1 MNNEQNIPK
10 QNINYRPVQPQDT
23 IDLLE
28 LAKEMW
34 KHWLMIVI
42 AVLAGGIL
50 AFTYSKLL
58 ITPQFES
65 TATMYILTKETTLT
79 SLADLQ
85 IGAQLTN
92 DYKVVVTTRTVM
104 QNTIDELGLTDTLT
118 YEQLEKKITVD
129 NPQNTRMLR
138 ITVKDPDPVMARD
151 LANTL
156 ADNAS
161 DFIADIME
169 ITPPKVIETGIV
181 PQKKSSPSN
190 GKNALIGALI
200 GFIISAGIV
209 TVKFMLNDAVTTEE
223 DVKKFLEL
231 SVLASLP
238 DRKEGTDKKEKKK
251 SKQKKNKEKHSR
263 LKQSRRK

>member
-1 MNNEQNIPK
+1 MADVQNVQK
-10 QNINYRPVQPQDT
+10 QNMNFRQVRPQDT

-28 LAKEMW
+28 LVRELRKN
-34 KHWLMIVI
+34 WLMIVV

-85 IGAQLTN
+85 IGTQLTS
-92 DYKVVVTTRTVM
+92 DYKVVVTTRTVL
-104 QNTIDELGLTDTLT
+104 QNTIDELGLTDELT
-118 YEQLEKKITVD
+118 YEDFEKKITVT
-129 NPQNTRMLR
+129 NPASTRMLQL
-138 ITVKDPDPVMARD
+138 TVKDPDPVMARD
-151 LANTL
+151 LANAL
-156 ADNAS
+156 AQNAS

-169 ITPPKVIETGIV
+169 ITPPKIIETGIV
-181 PQKKSSPSN
+181 PEKKSSPSN

-200 GFIISAGIV
+200 GFIITAGFV
-209 TVKFMLNDAVTTEE
+209 TVKFILNDSVTTEE
-223 DVKKFLEL
+223 DVRKYLEL

-238 DRKEGTDKKEKKK
+238 DRKEGTDKRANKAA
-251 SKQKKNKEKHSR
+251 KQKKNRKSSR
-263 LKQSRRK
+263 NGRKNIR